1 MFENQSPFASRIW
14 PWAIGALALLSL
26 IGLVVTSWIWADFGR
41 EQEIVGKITKHLPN
55 SDLPDAKELAGELRL
70 QSRLTALLILNL
82 LGSAITL
89 GLLVRS
95 YLVNMTQLRS
105 VQVLATDILASLD
118 QSVITVDCEGKI
130 LSVNPCGKT
139 LLGMDTLEPDSTLAQ
154 LPKPYRALD
163 DLRMETLRSQTP
175 IRDHEY
181 VFETKNQTR
190 FLRTGCNLL
199 HDHQGNQIG
208 VVIHILDVS
217 EKALIERR
225 LRRMERYMG
234 LGSLAAGLQHEIKN
248 PLAALSLHV
257 QLLAEALE
265 DDGDEESIQESLEV
279 LRAEVRRVTNVL
291 ESFREYASVAELHRI
306 DADLVDLL
314 HKLVRLTDPQAK
326 AKGIQLKTI
335 ARPSSSQPDSLHAPI
350 DSDRIEQVLLNL
362 ILNSFTA
369 MADGGKVVLEVDDLS
384 DWVAIRVIDEGCGI
398 PKDLQDKV
406 FDPYFTTRSDGT
418 GMGLAISE
426 KIVRQHGGRLE
437 FETGIAGTTFSVLL
451 PKSERALVCEEGPP
465 LG

>member
-1 MFENQSPFASRIW
+1 MFDHDSPFASRIW
-14 PWAIGALALLSL
+14 PWAIGALAILSL
-26 IGLVVTSWIWADFGR
+26 IGLIVTSWIWADFGR

-89 GLLVRS
+89 AMLVRS
-95 YLVNMTQLRS
+95 YVVNMTQLRS

-118 QSVITVDCEGKI
+118 QAVITVDCEGKI
-130 LSVNPCGKT
+130 LSVNPCAIMM
-139 LLGMDTLEPDSTLAQ
+139 LGTDPMSEETTLAQ
-154 LPKPYRALD
+154 LPKPYRVLD
-163 DLRMETLRSQTP
+163 NLRSEVLQKQKP
-175 IRDHEY
+175 VRDHEY
-181 VFETKNQTR
+181 VFESKVQTR

-265 DDGDEESIQESLEV
+265 DEGDEETVQESLEV
-279 LRAEVRRVTNVL
+279 LRTEVRRVTYVL

-306 DADLVDLL
+306 QINLIDLID
-314 HKLVRLTDPQAK
+314 KLVRLTAPQAA
-326 AKGIQLKTI
+326 AKGIQLVTPI
-335 ARPSSSQPDSLHAPI
+335 NRTGLRVSLDA
-350 DSDRIEQVLLNL
+350 DRMEQVLLNL
-362 ILNSFTA
+362 LLNAFTA
-369 MADGGKVVLEVDDLS
+369 MPEGGKVTLETEDLS
-384 DWVAIRVIDEGCGI
+384 DWVAIRVMDEGCGI

-406 FDPYFTTRSDGT
+406 FDPYFTTRNDGT

-437 FETGIAGTTFSVLL
+437 LETGVAGTTFSVLL
-451 PKSERALVCEEGPP
+451 PKHERVLAGDATPP
-465 LG
+465 EMSHD